1 MLTRSIGPL
10 ACVDANAYMLAHRII
25 SHDEAEWAR
34 DHGTDHDREAFP
46 YTETLDALRRAYHAC
61 SPESRALVCA
71 DLDFSP
77 ERLACLCYLQNDDCR
92 LMGSRY

>member
-1 MLTRSIGPL
+1 MLARSIGPL
-10 ACVDANAYMLAHRII
+10 ACVDVNAYTLAYRII

-34 DHGTDHDREAFP
+34 DHGTAHDREAFP
-46 YTETLDALRRAYHAC
+46 YTAALDALRRAYRGC

-77 ERLACLCYLQNDDCR
+77 ERLESLCYVQNDDYR